1 MAPVANGYEL
11 YFQCEAIVTNS
22 EVSGVVGRAPA
33 NLDLSFLCCVNE
45 QITVLSQS
53 LVYKMK

>member
-1 MAPVANGYEL
+1 MAPVANSYEL
-11 YFQCEAIVTNS
+11 YFQREAIITKS

-33 NLDLSFLCCVNE
+33 NLDLSLLCYVNG

-53 LVYKMK
+53 LVYQMK